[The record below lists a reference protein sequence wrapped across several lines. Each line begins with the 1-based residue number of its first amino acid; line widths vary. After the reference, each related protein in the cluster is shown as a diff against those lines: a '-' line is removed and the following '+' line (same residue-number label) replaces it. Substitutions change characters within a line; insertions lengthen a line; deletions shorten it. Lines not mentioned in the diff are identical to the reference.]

1 MKLTRVSLI
10 LILLLSS
17 ISISSQ
23 KNNTT
28 ISGNITDE
36 NYGVVEFASVSIKNS
51 THGANTDEKGNYSFR
66 APSGTRTIIISAL
79 GYKTIEET
87 ITIKEGTA
95 YNFDYVMVPE
105 STTLNEVLVTGKS
118 EVQKIN
124 ESAYN
129 VVAINAKL
137 LHNTTLD
144 LSHALDRISGVRV
157 RESGGVG
164 SSFNF
169 SLNGFSG
176 RQVKFFID
184 GVPMENFGSS
194 FQINNIPINMADRVE
209 VYKGVVPIA
218 FGSDALGGAV
228 NIVTSNNVGQYVDA
242 SYSYGSFNTHRS
254 YVNAGYTAKSGFTVQ
269 LNAFQN
275 YSDNDYTVTTDVTIL
290 EEGSNKN
297 KKIENVKAKRFHDT
311 YHNET
316 VIANVGVVGKS
327 YADKLLVGIT
337 LGQNRADIQ
346 TGARMKEFVFGDR
359 FRRGNVVMPSLK
371 YLKRDLIVKGLDVSV
386 TGTFNLGYEQTV
398 DTVARSYNWLGQYT
412 EKVRPGS
419 ERSRTMYK
427 YKNNTGIVMSNA
439 SYIIN
444 KQHAF
449 TINNVFNT
457 FNRKGKDELYP
468 DAEKY
473 SQPRKT
479 AKNVIGLG
487 YSFDY
492 NKAWSTSVFAKQFHQ
507 KTTYFETQEGS
518 GGWGTTEY
526 VPLYKTHDS
535 WGYGLASSYFITE
548 KVQLKT
554 SFEKSLR
561 MPDNDELFGNEGENM
576 ESNMKLKPETSY
588 NFNFGANYSTH
599 INNIHGLIVDGSFLY
614 RDSRDFIRA
623 QVVTNGTDMQMVNQG
638 KVLNYGFNGEIRYS
652 YKKKITAGINMTYQ
666 NIRNN
671 TKYEEEST
679 KVSGTYKDRMPNIP
693 YLFGNAD
700 ASIFFNNVWKRGN
713 RLTLGYNALFVYQY
727 YLRWPSA
734 GKASSKDDIPTQISQ
749 DINATYTLKN
759 GMYNIALECRNIL
772 NEDIYDNFSL
782 QKPGRNFSVKF
793 RYFFNK

>member
-1 MKLTRVSLI
+1 MRIFLITFLLFGSIFMYAQKKQTIVSG
-10 LILLLSS
+10 
-17 ISISSQ
+17 
-23 KNNTT
+23 T
-28 ISGNITDE
+28 ISDIDKGIIE
-36 NYGVVEFASVSIKNS
+36 YASVSIKNS
-51 THGANTDEKGNYSFR
+51 INGSNTDENGVYSFSSL
-66 APSGTRTIIISAL
+66 AGNQTIVVSAL
-79 GYKTIEET
+79 GYKTIEKT
-87 ITIKEGTA
+87 ISVKKDEINVF
-95 YNFDYVMVPE
+95 NFEMTPE

-164 SSFNF
+164 SSYTF

-194 FQINNIPINMADRVE
+194 FQINNIPINLADRVE
-209 VYKGVVPIA
+209 VYKGVVPISL
-218 FGSDALGGAV
+218 GSDALGGAV
-228 NIVTSNNVGQYVDA
+228 NIVTSNNAGTYIDA

-254 YVNAGYTAKSGFTVQ
+254 YINAGYTAKSGFTVQ

-290 EEGSNKN
+290 EEGKNKN
-297 KKIENVKAKRFHDT
+297 QKIENVKAKRFHDT

-327 YADKLLVGIT
+327 FADKLLVGIT
-337 LGQNRADIQ
+337 LGQNKADVQ
-346 TGARMKEFVFGDR
+346 NGARMKEFVYGDR
-359 FRRGNVVMPSLK
+359 FRRGSVVMPSLR
-371 YLKRDLIVKGLDVSV
+371 YLKRDLFTKGLDVSV

-398 DTVARSYNWLGQYT
+398 DTVARTYNWLGQYKEET
-412 EKVRPGS
+412 RPGS

-427 YKNNTGIVMSNA
+427 YKNNIGIVTSNV
-439 SYIIN
+439 SYTIN
-444 KQHAF
+444 NQHGF
-449 TINNVFNT
+449 TINNVYNT
-457 FNRKGKDELYP
+457 SDRRGKDELYP

-479 AKNVIGLG
+479 AKNVIGIG
-487 YSFDY
+487 YKFDY
-492 NKAWSTSVFAKQFHQ
+492 NPAWSTSAFVKQFHQ
-507 KTTYFETQEGS
+507 KTTYFESREGS

-526 VPLYKTHDS
+526 IPLYKTNDA
-535 WGYGLASSYFITE
+535 WGYGLASSYFIND
-548 KVQLKT
+548 KIQLKT

-561 MPDNDELFGNEGENM
+561 MPDNDELFGNPGENM
-576 ESNMKLKPETSY
+576 ESNMTLNPETSY
-588 NFNFGANYSTH
+588 NINFGANYSTDF
-599 INNIHGLIVDGSFLY
+599 NDIHGLIIDGSFLY
-614 RDSRDFIRA
+614 RDARDFIRA
-623 QVVTNGTDMQMVNQG
+623 EVVTNGTDIIMSNQG
-638 KVLNYGFNGEIRYS
+638 KVSNYGFNGELRYS
-652 YKKKITAGINMTYQ
+652 YKRKITAGVNMTYQ

-671 TKYEEEST
+671 TKYDSGKT
-679 KVSGTYKDRMPNIP
+679 KVSGHYKDRMPNIP

-713 RLTLGYNALFVYQY
+713 RLALGYNALFVYEY
-727 YLRWPSA
+727 YLRWPSD
-734 GKASSKDDIPTQISQ
+734 GTSSSKDNIPTQISQ
-749 DINATYTLKN
+749 DINATYTLNN
-759 GMYNIALECRNIL
+759 GMYNIAVECRNIL
-772 NEDIYDNFSL
+772 DEDIYDNFSL